1 LTSRARWRRPF
12 LVGSAAAGL
21 PTVLF
26 MLWIGFHAKGAIRTR
41 QVDDVAQMVAALSA
55 TVICGIALFRGTP
68 GRATWALLT
77 ASSFVWALGQAVWCY
92 YALVK
97 ATPAPFPSLADAGF
111 LTAVPL
117 ALVALLLYPGGAH
130 RLGYR
135 LQGLADACVIAAS
148 LLFASWATVL
158 GAVYR
163 SPSEGTLTPVVSI
176 AYPIGDLIMVS
187 LVIMLIS
194 RAGRHGRVP
203 LGLVMAGLVLFAFA
217 DSAFT
222 YLTAV
227 NGYQG
232 PSLLDTGWV
241 AGYLLIAVGALW
253 AMTSRAPE
261 VSGVE
266 DPIVSLVAPYLPVAV
281 VLGATAVQLLRGRHF
296 GTATWVMGLVLV
308 LLVIGREALRLR
320 MEENAG
326 ARHPRPPGGRSW
338 MVE

>member
-1 LTSRARWRRPF
+1 L
-12 LVGSAAAGL
+12 L
-21 PTVLF
+21 TVLF

-41 QVDDVAQMVAALSA
+41 QVDDVSQLAAALSA
-55 TVICGIALFRGTP
+55 TVICGIAVLRGTP

-77 ASSFVWALGQAVWCY
+77 ASSFVWGLGQTVWCY

-97 ATPAPFPSLADAGF
+97 GTPAPFPSLADAGF

-117 ALVALLLYPGGAH
+117 AFVALLLFPGGPH
-130 RLGYR
+130 RIGYR
-135 LQGLADACVIAAS
+135 LQGLADGCVIAAS

-163 SPSEGTLTPVVSI
+163 APSSGTLTPAVSI

-203 LGLVMAGLVLFAFA
+203 LGLVMAGCVLFAFA

-222 YLTAV
+222 YLTTV

-241 AGYLLIAVGALW
+241 AGYLLVAIGALW
-253 AMTSRAPE
+253 AMTSRGPE

-266 DPIVSLVAPYLPVAV
+266 DPMVSLVAPYLPVVA
-281 VLGATAVQLLRGRHF
+281 VLGVTAVQLLRGRHF
-296 GTATWVMGLVLV
+296 GTATWVMALVLV
-308 LLVIGREALRLR
+308 LLVIGREALRLW
-320 MEENAG
+320 MEGNAG
-326 ARHPRPPGGRSW
+326 GRTPTTPGRTAADGRVARTPRLRL
-338 MVE
+338 